1 MVSVQ
6 VSNTMP
12 KDVTVLMELSE
23 SGYRIFL
30 TTPLQKEH
38 CANFKQLLDYN
49 QISILGIWNFHVE
62 PVSLTLAKLA
72 CAFWH
77 ILATRHKDHCHIHPS

>member
-30 TTPLQKEH
+30 TTPLQK
-38 CANFKQLLDYN
+38 NIV
-49 QISILGIWNFHVE
+49 QILNS
-62 PVSLTLAKLA
+62 
-72 CAFWH
+72 C
-77 ILATRHKDHCHIHPS
+77 